1 MDWENHGDGDGDD
14 DDDDDDVGL
23 DATNGMRQT
32 KAGGYLCSEDKPN
45 RIRQKI
51 APLDDQEE
59 YVLEFYVKLVGHD
72 NFTFKFGG
80 RFFASYINGDL
91 HEIKS
96 DDPKKGRAFHTTLIS
111 GFDGG
116 GGFISFD
123 FSDFPLGSEAYID
136 NVSLV
141 CDVTSSANCQGG
153 SVPEPGSLL
162 LVGAALAGLGL
173 VRRRKSV

>member
-1 MDWENHGDGDGDD
+1 M
-14 DDDDDDVGL
+14 
-23 DATNGMRQT
+23 
-32 KAGGYLCSEDKPN
+32 
-45 RIRQKI
+45 
-51 APLDDQEE
+51 
-59 YVLEFYVKLVGHD
+59 KLVGHD
-72 NFTFKFGG
+72 NFTFIFGG
-80 RFFASYINGDL
+80 QSFASFVDGDL
-91 HEIKS
+91 HEITS
-96 DDPKKGRAFHTTLIS
+96 DDPEKGWTFYATLIS

-116 GGFISFD
+116 DGFISFD
-123 FSDFPLGSEAYID
+123 FSDFSLGSEVCID